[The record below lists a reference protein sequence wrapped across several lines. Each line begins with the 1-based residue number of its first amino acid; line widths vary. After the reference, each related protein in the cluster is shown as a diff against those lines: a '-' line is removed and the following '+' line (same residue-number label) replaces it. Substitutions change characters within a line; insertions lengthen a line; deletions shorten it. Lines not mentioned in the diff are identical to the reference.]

1 MPRFIR
7 HFILAFLAATSLCA
21 NAFSQVVEFKLQQHE
36 GWVGSP
42 ITMQVVAVNSTGEPQ
57 PPEIAASP
65 DFASVVVSGPQRM
78 DMYQNINGVASR
90 RITTTWTVQ
99 MTPKHVGVATLPQIK
114 MIADGRT
121 YLSPPQT
128 VPISATETGDMLAVS
143 VKSNP
148 ATLYAGQAADLILE
162 IALRPYFNRE
172 HDVTL
177 TERQM
182 WELIDRPASSWG
194 IFEPRMRE
202 LVQNNQRPSGREEIR
217 DGARWFV
224 YEITANTTAARSGPL
239 DIGDV
244 RIELRYPTGISVN
257 RDFFGSPELSISGIR
272 KIPMSPSAS
281 TVVVKA
287 LPELEKPAS
296 FRGAVG
302 QFAIQAG
309 AKPTKAAVGDP
320 MTLTLSIQSLSD
332 NKDALRS
339 LQPPPLDSPALTQNF
354 RMPSDPLAGTVDGS
368 TKIFTQTLRALSAD
382 TKEIPP
388 IAFSYFDPS
397 TSKYVTTTT
406 NAIPI
411 SVSPAERI
419 STAALDGVNATKKDA
434 ANTTLTEV
442 DGGLFAN
449 AAPSEDL
456 VSDQRLSV
464 GWATGLVF
472 AAPPIVAATL
482 LLLRN
487 RNRAAKNNVGMAR
500 ARGAFKNAQRQLEGA
515 HTAAAIA
522 QIIQTLIEARTMRPA
537 GTVTRSDAA
546 NFAHEAGANA
556 ITLQSLDSLLA
567 LGERAAFAPQRGET
581 AQALRKQAA
590 KLIIDLDQLS
600 WRRRTA
606 SILEEIQT

>member
-1 MPRFIR
+1 
-7 HFILAFLAATSLCA
+7 
-21 NAFSQVVEFKLQQHE
+21 
-36 GWVGSP
+36 
-42 ITMQVVAVNSTGEPQ
+42 
-57 PPEIAASP
+57 
-65 DFASVVVSGPQRM
+65 
-78 DMYQNINGVASR
+78 
-90 RITTTWTVQ
+90 
-99 MTPKHVGVATLPQIK
+99 
-114 MIADGRT
+114 
-121 YLSPPQT
+121 
-128 VPISATETGDMLAVS
+128 
-143 VKSNP
+143 
-148 ATLYAGQAADLILE
+148 
-162 IALRPYFNRE
+162 
-172 HDVTL
+172 
-177 TERQM
+177 
-182 WELIDRPASSWG
+182 
-194 IFEPRMRE
+194 
-202 LVQNNQRPSGREEIR
+202 
-217 DGARWFV
+217 V
-224 YEITANTTAARSGPL
+224 YEITTNTTAARSGPL

-244 RIELRYPTGISVN
+244 RIELRYPTGIAVN

-272 KIPMSPSAS
+272 KIFMSPGPSN
-281 TVVVKA
+281 VVVQA
-287 LPELEKPAS
+287 LPELGKPTT

-302 QFAIQAG
+302 QFAIQAS

-388 IAFSYFDPS
+388 ITFSYFDPS

-515 HTAAAIA
+515 HNAAAIA
-522 QIIQTLIEARTMRPA
+522 QIIQALIEARTMRPA

-556 ITLQSLDSLLA
+556 ITLQSLDSILA

-581 AQALRKQAA
+581 AQALRTQAA
-590 KLIIDLDQLS
+590 KLINDLDQLS

>member
-1 MPRFIR
+1 
-7 HFILAFLAATSLCA
+7 
-21 NAFSQVVEFKLQQHE
+21 
-36 GWVGSP
+36 
-42 ITMQVVAVNSTGEPQ
+42 
-57 PPEIAASP
+57 
-65 DFASVVVSGPQRM
+65 
-78 DMYQNINGVASR
+78 
-90 RITTTWTVQ
+90 
-99 MTPKHVGVATLPQIK
+99 
-114 MIADGRT
+114 
-121 YLSPPQT
+121 
-128 VPISATETGDMLAVS
+128 
-143 VKSNP
+143 
-148 ATLYAGQAADLILE
+148 
-162 IALRPYFNRE
+162 
-172 HDVTL
+172 
-177 TERQM
+177 
-182 WELIDRPASSWG
+182 
-194 IFEPRMRE
+194 
-202 LVQNNQRPSGREEIR
+202 
-217 DGARWFV
+217 
-224 YEITANTTAARSGPL
+224 
-239 DIGDV
+239 
-244 RIELRYPTGISVN
+244 
-257 RDFFGSPELSISGIR
+257 
-272 KIPMSPSAS
+272 
-281 TVVVKA
+281 
-287 LPELEKPAS
+287 
-296 FRGAVG
+296 
-302 QFAIQAG
+302 
-309 AKPTKAAVGDP
+309 

-500 ARGAFKNAQRQLEGA
+500 ARGQVLG
-515 HTAAAIA
+515 
-522 QIIQTLIEARTMRPA
+522 
-537 GTVTRSDAA
+537 V
-546 NFAHEAGANA
+546 
-556 ITLQSLDSLLA
+556 LA
-567 LGERAAFAPQRGET
+567 LARVLAPAELG
-581 AQALRKQAA
+581 ALISAHQPH
-590 KLIIDLDQLS
+590 
-600 WRRRTA
+600 
-606 SILEEIQT
+606 